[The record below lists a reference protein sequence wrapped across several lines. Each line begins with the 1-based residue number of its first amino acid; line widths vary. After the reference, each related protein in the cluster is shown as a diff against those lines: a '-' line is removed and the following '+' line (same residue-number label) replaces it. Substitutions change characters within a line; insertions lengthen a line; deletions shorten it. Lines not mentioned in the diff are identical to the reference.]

1 MTKILIGLILA
12 SVVTNFAL
20 ANSLWNDAKQTIQD
34 IEETVENTCL
44 SQSDCFIFSYC
55 DLESVPPQCKLQS
68 WFIVIIAGIALS
80 LFSGFLSCICCPCCF
95 IYKCFCQINKMKIF
109 FVNFDLINLDKVLFS
124 YKIFKIKVVSVLV
137 F

>member
-1 MTKILIGLILA
+1 MTKILIVLILA

-20 ANSLWNDAKQTIQD
+20 ANTLWNDAQQTIQD

-44 SQSDCFIFSYC
+44 GQSDCFIFSYC

-68 WFIVIIAGIALS
+68 WFIVIVAGIALS

-95 IYKCFCQINKMKIF
+95 IYKCFC
-109 FVNFDLINLDKVLFS
+109 
-124 YKIFKIKVVSVLV
+124 
-137 F
+137 